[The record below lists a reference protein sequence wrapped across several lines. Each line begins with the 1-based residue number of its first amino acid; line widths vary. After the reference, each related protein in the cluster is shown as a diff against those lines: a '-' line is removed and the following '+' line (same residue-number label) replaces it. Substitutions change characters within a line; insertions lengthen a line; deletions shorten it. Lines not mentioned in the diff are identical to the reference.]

1 MEPISLQ
8 ERFLGAL
15 QDQAIVATFF
25 LVNGFQFK
33 GTLTAFDKN
42 VLVVESGGAQEMIY
56 KHAVSTIV
64 PSRPVDLA
72 S

>member
-1 MEPISLQ
+1 MELISLQ

-33 GTLTAFDKN
+33 GTLTAFDN
-42 VLVVESGGAQEMIY
+42 SVLFVESGGAQEMIY

-64 PSRPVDLA
+64 PTQPVDLA

>member
-1 MEPISLQ
+1 MEPVSLQ

-15 QDQAIVATFF
+15 QDQAIVTTFF

-33 GTLTAFDKN
+33 GTLTAFDST
-42 VLVVESGGAQEMIY
+42 VLVVECGGAQEMIY

-64 PSRPVDLA
+64 PSHPVDLA